1 MENLYAYL
9 IFLVFVCLGTYLVY
23 TFYSE
28 IDYFINRNIFYQQN
42 IDEIKGK
49 MESLDHSVNLQKTEN
64 KSYRYV

>member
-9 IFLVFVCLGTYLVY
+9 IFFVFVCLGTYLVY
-23 TFYSE
+23 TFYKE
-28 IDYFINRNIFYQQN
+28 IDHFINRTIFYQQN

-49 MESLDHSVNLQKTEN
+49 MESLEHSVNLQKTEN